1 LDGTGKI
8 VKRQYMLRLGR
19 CGATAYQALST
30 RLYGGFSGM
39 KCGLLANTSAP
50 RSYIEAEMPGYR
62 LYSSRKSHTFQKS
75 HAFQRSVEAEPSTL
89 KRGRVRI
96 CGNWAG
102 I

>member
-1 LDGTGKI
+1 
-8 VKRQYMLRLGR
+8 MLRLGR